1 MKTELN
7 EYEQQAQS
15 FLDSTNTEFKAEF
28 LKYDKHFDADK
39 EKRDIYKITL
49 KRGSRE
55 FSLNFGQSLN
65 NSGLQFKNKNTG
77 RVYRVIETDKYF
89 EILNKHKTSKSYQRM
104 AINQLLPFPVA
115 SCDELIYPEAP
126 TAYDVLACL
135 TKYDPGT
142 FEDFCSE
149 FGYEEDSRS
158 AEKTYNAVKDEYLN
172 VCTLYN
178 DEELEL
184 MAEIQ

>member
-7 EYEQQAQS
+7 EYEQQAKS
-15 FLDSTNTEFKAEF
+15 FLDSTNTKFKAEF
-28 LKYDKHFDADK
+28 LYNGKHFDNDK
-39 EKRDIYKITL
+39 ELRDVYKITL

-55 FSLNFGQSLN
+55 YFFNFGQSLN
-65 NSGLQFKNKNTG
+65 DSGFYYTMGVQKVQIDRKFLNPKMKTHLLGHVRRESGGAFLNNKKSD
-77 RVYRVIETDKYF
+77 VI
-89 EILNKHKTSKSYQRM
+89 H
-104 AINQLLPFPVA
+104 
-115 SCDELIYPEAP
+115 YPKAP
-126 TAYDVLACL
+126 TAYSVLACL

-149 FGYEEDSRS
+149 FGYDEDSRS
-158 AEKTYNAVKDEYLN
+158 AEKTFKAVKDEYMN
-172 VCTLYN
+172 VCALYN